1 MGGSN
6 GGYSIPT
13 KSLQELEAERI
24 EREKQLNYEREVNEF
39 LQSLF
44 KDINNRNVEQVN
56 KHLDTLK
63 KALEKDS
70 EDIYELKFGG
80 SVSKHTYTNG
90 LSDIDMLVRINKSS
104 FINAKPE
111 EVLSHFA
118 KKIQER
124 LPKTNVSVGK
134 LAVTVKFSSGSEI
147 QLLPS
152 IKTATGYK
160 IAKPGKNEWSNVI
173 KPEKFATKL
182 TKVNQANS
190 GRVVPLIKL
199 FKGINDTF
207 PKNKR
212 LSGYHIESL
221 GIDAFKKYT
230 GKNTYK
236 GMTEHFCKHVQ
247 QAVLRPIKDSTGQ
260 SIHVD
265 GYLGGSNSQERKQIS
280 HNFKMLGKRL
290 SQANAMAA
298 TEKWK
303 DILGY

>member
-1 MGGSN
+1 MGGSS
-6 GGYSIPT
+6 GGYSVPT

-24 EREKQLNYEREVNEF
+24 EREKKENYEREVNEF
-39 LQSLF
+39 LKSLF
-44 KDINNRNVEQVN
+44 KDINNRDVEQIN
-56 KHLDTLK
+56 KHLNTLK

-80 SVSKHTYTNG
+80 SISKHTYANG
-90 LSDIDMLVRINKSS
+90 LSDIDMLVRINQSS
-104 FINAKPE
+104 FMNKKPE
-111 EVLSHFA
+111 EVLTYFA

-124 LPKTNVSVGK
+124 LPKTNVSIGK
-134 LAVTVKFSSGSEI
+134 LAVTVKFSSGNEI

-160 IAKPGKNEWSNVI
+160 IAKPEKNEWSNVI
-173 KPEKFATKL
+173 KPGKFAAKL
-182 TKVNQANS
+182 TNVNQENG

-207 PKNKR
+207 SKNRR

-221 GIDAFKKYT
+221 AINAFKNYN

-236 GMTEHFCKHVQ
+236 GMTEYFCKYVQ
-247 QAVLRPIKDSTGQ
+247 QAILRPIKDSTGQ
-260 SIHVD
+260 SLHVD
-265 GYLGGSNSQERKQIS
+265 GYLGGNNSRERKQIS
-280 HNFKMLGKRL
+280 HNFKMLEKKL
-290 SQANAMAA
+290 SQANAA
-298 TEKWK
+298 TSEKKWK